1 MARRSS
7 VGRRAV
13 AARKLGPHRSAGFTY
28 IGLLIAV
35 VILGLGLSAV
45 GTVWR
50 TQAQR
55 ERERELLFIGHEFET
70 AIASYYNAG
79 GGVMRGFPLE
89 ITDLLDDHRAAEPR
103 HHLRRL
109 YADPMTGK
117 PDWTLLRRDSFGNVG
132 SAGISG
138 IASSS
143 RNVPIKTAGFAVGQA
158 AFKDAA
164 SYADWKFE
172 FVPRL
177 GRRKIGAVP
186 AAAD

>member
-1 MARRSS
+1 MARLLS
-7 VGRRAV
+7 VGSRARAPRR
-13 AARKLGPHRSAGFTY
+13 RGSPRSAGFTY

-35 VILGLGLSAV
+35 VILGLGLSAI

-55 ERERELLFIGHEFET
+55 ERERELLFIGHEFEA

-79 GGVMRGFPLE
+79 GGVMRGYPLE
-89 ITDLLDDHRAAEPR
+89 IADLLEDRRGAEPR

-117 PDWTLLRRDSFGNVG
+117 PDWTLLGRDSPGLAG

-143 RNVPIKTAGFAVGQA
+143 QKVPIKTAGFAPGQA
-158 AFKDAA
+158 AFKDAV

-172 FVPRL
+172 FVPRI
-177 GRRKIGAVP
+177 GRRKISAVP

>member
-1 MARRSS
+1 MARHLL
-7 VGRRAV
+7 VGRPAV
-13 AARKLGPHRSAGFTY
+13 AARKRGSRRSAGFTY

-45 GTVWR
+45 GTIWR

-70 AIASYYNAG
+70 AIASYYNTG

-89 ITDLLDDHRAAEPR
+89 LADLVEDHRGVEPR

-117 PDWTLLRRDSFGNVG
+117 PDWTLLRTDALGITGPS
-132 SAGISG
+132 GISG

-143 RNVPIKTAGFAVGQA
+143 AKVPIKTAGFAAGQA

-177 GRRKIGAVP
+177 GRRKITAVP
-186 AAAD
+186 VAAD